1 METTEEMLYRAF
13 NNLVIE
19 EMDKNPTTFD
29 GQLGGMWLMRL
40 IGDIKT
46 NIFLNAPDETLSEIG
61 ISRNENNEICERIT
75 EKILNKYLKS

>member
-13 NNLVIE
+13 DNLVIE

-46 NIFLNAPDETLSEIG
+46 NIFFKCS
-61 ISRNENNEICERIT
+61 
-75 EKILNKYLKS
+75 